1 MKHWWKVLAML
12 LLIYSAI
19 FSFWHPLDPGV
30 LDVRGEAFHP
40 GDNTIELVGYST
52 HFSAGKSSMQA
63 FLKSGSTEILKASSI
78 EVRDDAHALL
88 HFQLTDTIPSD
99 DLGIYVNNE
108 VDGTIYFTS
117 TLGTEGLQV
126 NSQATWPKTDIA
138 VSQEEFNGFGYP
150 FQPIIME
157 SIRNLMWHVP
167 MWFTM
172 FTLMFISFFWSLRVM
187 AAKDNLNQHRFDTK
201 ASSSAH
207 VGLVFCMLGLITGS
221 IWARFT
227 WGAWWTRDPQL
238 NGSMLVFIM
247 YVAYFILRNTVR
259 DDQKRARLSAI
270 FNVFA
275 CIMMVMLLLIL
286 PRFAAG
292 LHPGKSGNP
301 AFSKYDLDS
310 SLRTV
315 FYPACAG
322 FILLGYWLY
331 TLVLRIKNKEHE
343 LASRMQ

>member
-1 MKHWWKVLAML
+1 
-12 LLIYSAI
+12 SA
-19 FSFWHPLDPGV
+19 
-30 LDVRGEAFHP
+30 A
-40 GDNTIELVGYST
+40 
-52 HFSAGKSSMQA
+52 
-63 FLKSGSTEILKASSI
+63 
-78 EVRDDAHALL
+78 
-88 HFQLTDTIPSD
+88 
-99 DLGIYVNNE
+99 
-108 VDGTIYFTS
+108 
-117 TLGTEGLQV
+117 
-126 NSQATWPKTDIA
+126 
-138 VSQEEFNGFGYP
+138 
-150 FQPIIME
+150 
-157 SIRNLMWHVP
+157 
-167 MWFTM
+167 
-172 FTLMFISFFWSLRVM
+172 
-187 AAKDNLNQHRFDTK
+187 
-201 ASSSAH
+201 AH

-247 YVAYFILRNTVR
+247 YVAYFILRNTVN
-259 DDQKRARLSAI
+259 DEQKRARLGAI

-343 LASRMQ
+343 LASRMH